1 MPALPPGLPRF
12 SKPQFQASLEALFFA
27 AKRSGT
33 DPSQSL
39 PSPPLSRQ
47 LLTFGYGS
55 GPGVHLEPTAMASRS
70 KGQSRRD
77 RDTDSSDSLK
87 PLVVLVL
94 LGTILYGAWS
104 VVNKGPGG
112 TQGTPA
118 EPVRADLA
126 SAPAFAPQVDIPAVS
141 AAATAATPQL
151 QAGAAAFP
159 GTSFPSPTGL
169 PPAAPAVAAAATPT
183 AADAAPTYLSAVSA
197 PPPLAD
203 PAGMSEL
210 NSARAVGT
218 VAPPASAFAPPSP
231 PQAPPASSFG
241 GDAPPSAAFA
251 SAWADA
257 HDKLAA
263 GRYAE
268 ALAVL
273 STWHDDPSLGLE
285 ESQRLE
291 DLLGQ
296 LAGTVIYSQQDL
308 LLPPYVVQQG
318 ETLLSIAAPL
328 AVPWQLL
335 AKINGV
341 SDPAR
346 LVPGE
351 TLKLVR
357 GPFDAVVSV
366 SRRRLSLQVGGNYA
380 GSFPVVVGRQIRE
393 RVGSAV
399 PVVAV
404 EPGDAPAEQTG
415 PAIQVAWAQAGPRS
429 IGLADGLSIAGVADP
444 ATVSDD
450 TVPGTSLI
458 VADRDLAEL
467 ADILGQGSRVLVRQ

>member
-1 MPALPPGLPRF
+1 MAEL
-12 SKPQFQASLEALFFA
+12 
-27 AKRSGT
+27 T
-33 DPSQSL
+33 
-39 PSPPLSRQ
+39 SP
-47 LLTFGYGS
+47 
-55 GPGVHLEPTAMASRS
+55 
-70 KGQSRRD
+70 
-77 RDTDSSDSLK
+77 
-87 PLVVLVL
+87 
-94 LGTILYGAWS
+94 
-104 VVNKGPGG
+104 
-112 TQGTPA
+112 
-118 EPVRADLA
+118 
-126 SAPAFAPQVDIPAVS
+126 
-141 AAATAATPQL
+141 
-151 QAGAAAFP
+151 
-159 GTSFPSPTGL
+159 
-169 PPAAPAVAAAATPT
+169 
-183 AADAAPTYLSAVSA
+183 
-197 PPPLAD
+197 
-203 PAGMSEL
+203 
-210 NSARAVGT
+210 RAVGT
-218 VAPPASAFAPPSP
+218 VTPPASAFAPPSP
-231 PQAPPASSFG
+231 PQAPPAPSFG
-241 GDAPPSAAFA
+241 GDAQPSAAFA

-404 EPGDAPAEQTG
+404 EPGDVPAEQTG
-415 PAIQVAWAQAGPRS
+415 PATQVAWARPGSKS
-429 IGLADGLSIAGVADP
+429 IGLADGLAIESVADP
-444 ATVSDD
+444 ATVSEDSI
-450 TVPGTSLI
+450 PGTSLI
-458 VADRDLAEL
+458 VADRDIAEL

>member
-1 MPALPPGLPRF
+1 MPPFP
-12 SKPQFQASLEALFFA
+12 
-27 AKRSGT
+27 
-33 DPSQSL
+33 
-39 PSPPLSRQ
+39 
-47 LLTFGYGS
+47 
-55 GPGVHLEPTAMASRS
+55 
-70 KGQSRRD
+70 
-77 RDTDSSDSLK
+77 
-87 PLVVLVL
+87 
-94 LGTILYGAWS
+94 
-104 VVNKGPGG
+104 
-112 TQGTPA
+112 
-118 EPVRADLA
+118 
-126 SAPAFAPQVDIPAVS
+126 
-141 AAATAATPQL
+141 AAA
-151 QAGAAAFP
+151 
-159 GTSFPSPTGL
+159 GL
-169 PPAAPAVAAAATPT
+169 PPATTTPAMAAPPSAAT
-183 AADAAPTYLSAVSA
+183 DAAPTYLNAFSASPPVADSA
-197 PPPLAD
+197 AV
-203 PAGMSEL
+203 AGLPSPRAGGL
-210 NSARAVGT
+210 NSPRTGDTFV
-218 VAPPASAFAPPSP
+218 PPATAFAPPDSP
-231 PQAPPASSFG
+231 QTP
-241 GDAPPSAAFA
+241 PPSAAFA

-263 GRYAE
+263 GRYAG
-268 ALAVL
+268 ALAEL

-308 LLPPYVVQQG
+308 LLPPHVVQQG
-318 ETLLSIAAPL
+318 ETLLSIAASL

-341 SDPAR
+341 EDPAR

-351 TLKLVR
+351 SLKLVR

-399 PVVAV
+399 PVVSAQQ
-404 EPGDAPAEQTG
+404 GTAPPEQTG
-415 PAIQVAWAQAGPRS
+415 PAMQVAWAQPGPRS
-429 IGLADGLSIAGVADP
+429 IALAGGLSIAGVADP

-458 VADRDLAEL
+458 VAERDLAEL

>member
-1 MPALPPGLPRF
+1 MRLRQVNQPPT
-12 SKPQFQASLEALFFA
+12 LE
-27 AKRSGT
+27 T
-33 DPSQSL
+33 P
-39 PSPPLSRQ
+39 
-47 LLTFGYGS
+47 
-55 GPGVHLEPTAMASRS
+55 AMASRS
-70 KGQSRRD
+70 KGNARRE
-77 RDTDSSDSLK
+77 RDSDSGESLK
-87 PLVVLVL
+87 PLVVLAL

-112 TQGTPA
+112 GSAGPA
-118 EPVRADLA
+118 ETVRADLA
-126 SAPAFAPQVDIPAVS
+126 SAPAYAPAPQVELPTSTPPAAQPQS
-141 AAATAATPQL
+141 QFQSQPQSQNQAQFQPETAAVMAAPGRGPAQPFPNA
-151 QAGAAAFP
+151 AG
-159 GTSFPSPTGL
+159 FPSL
-169 PPAAPAVAAAATPT
+169 PPAAAALPVAAP
-183 AADAAPTYLSAVSA
+183 DASPTYLSAVSA
-197 PPPLAD
+197 PPPMAN
-203 PAGMSEL
+203 PAIGGSP
-210 NSARAVGT
+210 
-218 VAPPASAFAPPSP
+218 APPRADGQNAAFAPATPDPSTFVTAAPAASAFDSPPSRY
-231 PQAPPASSFG
+231 ASAGPAGAGMEPS
-241 GDAPPSAAFA
+241 PPSAAFA

-285 ESQRLE
+285 ESQRLD

-296 LAGTVIYSQQDL
+296 LAGTVVYSQQDL
-308 LLPPYVVQQG
+308 LLPPHVVAQG

-341 SDPAR
+341 ADPAR

-351 TLKLVR
+351 SLKLIR

-366 SRRRLSLQVGGNYA
+366 SRRRLSLKVGGNYA

-393 RVGSAV
+393 RIGSAL

-404 EPGDAPAEQTG
+404 QSGDVPAEQSG
-415 PAIQVAWAQAGPRS
+415 PTAQVAWSQPGPMS
-429 IGLADGLSIAGVADP
+429 IGLADGLAIEGVADP
-444 ATVSDD
+444 STVSED
-450 TVPGTSLI
+450 TIPRTSLI
-458 VADRDLAEL
+458 VAERDLREL

>member
-1 MPALPPGLPRF
+1 
-12 SKPQFQASLEALFFA
+12 
-27 AKRSGT
+27 
-33 DPSQSL
+33 
-39 PSPPLSRQ
+39 
-47 LLTFGYGS
+47 
-55 GPGVHLEPTAMASRS
+55 MASRS
-70 KGQSRRD
+70 KGHARRD

-104 VVNKGPGG
+104 VVNKGPG
-112 TQGTPA
+112 TAAVAPA
-118 EPVRADLA
+118 EPLRADLA
-126 SAPAFAPQVDIPAVS
+126 SAPAFAPQVDIPAAPGA
-141 AAATAATPQL
+141 AAATAPQTTAGVAAPSSAGSLPPFPTAAAVVATP
-151 QAGAAAFP
+151 
-159 GTSFPSPTGL
+159 
-169 PPAAPAVAAAATPT
+169 PPA
-183 AADAAPTYLSAVSA
+183 AADAAPTYLNAVSA
-197 PPPLAD
+197 PPPVAGSAAMAD
-203 PAGMSEL
+203 LTAPPTTGPASPPSIPPMPL
-210 NSARAVGT
+210 N
-218 VAPPASAFAPPSP
+218 APPATAFNPPDSRQTP
-231 PQAPPASSFG
+231 PPSSFG
-241 GDAPPSAAFA
+241 RESPPSAAFA

-273 STWHDDPSLGLE
+273 SSWHDEPSLGLE

-308 LLPPYVVQQG
+308 LLPPHVVQQG

-341 SDPAR
+341 DDPAR

-351 TLKLVR
+351 SLKLVR

-399 PVVAV
+399 PVIVQRT
-404 EPGDAPAEQTG
+404 DAPAEQTG
-415 PAIQVAWAQAGPRS
+415 DATQVAWTQPGPKS
-429 IGLADGLSIAGVADP
+429 IGLADGLSIQGVADP
-444 ATVSDD
+444 AMVSDD
-450 TVPGTSLI
+450 TIPGTSLI
-458 VADRDLAEL
+458 VADRDLAEI

>member
-1 MPALPPGLPRF
+1 
-12 SKPQFQASLEALFFA
+12 
-27 AKRSGT
+27 
-33 DPSQSL
+33 
-39 PSPPLSRQ
+39 
-47 LLTFGYGS
+47 
-55 GPGVHLEPTAMASRS
+55 MASRS
-70 KGQSRRD
+70 KGHAHRERD
-77 RDTDSSDSLK
+77 NDSGDSLK

-112 TQGTPA
+112 SVVAPA
-118 EPVRADLA
+118 ATVGGDLT
-126 SAPAFAPQVDIPAVS
+126 SAPVFTPQIEIPP
-141 AAATAATPQL
+141 ATAAAVTAPPQPA
-151 QAGAAAFP
+151 AGLTGPGSLPAVPSPDAAAFP
-159 GTSFPSPTGL
+159 AA
-169 PPAAPAVAAAATPT
+169 PAAPVASSVPPES
-183 AADAAPTYLSAVSA
+183 APTYLNAVSA
-197 PPPLAD
+197 PPPVAA
-203 PAGMSEL
+203 PAATIPDTGNL
-210 NSARAVGT
+210 VGGT
-218 VAPPASAFAPPSP
+218 VLPPPAATAFDPQDSRQMPPASNV
-231 PQAPPASSFG
+231 G
-241 GDAPPSAAFA
+241 REAPPSAAFA
-251 SAWADA
+251 SSWADA

-268 ALAVL
+268 ALAAL

-308 LLPPYVVQQG
+308 LLPPHVVQQG

-341 SDPAR
+341 PDPAR

-351 TLKLVR
+351 SLKVVR

-380 GSFPVVVGRQIRE
+380 GSFPVMVGRQIRDS
-393 RVGSAV
+393 VGATL
-399 PVVAV
+399 PVVTV
-404 EPGDAPAEQTG
+404 QRNDPPAEQPG
-415 PAIQVAWAQAGPRS
+415 AVSQVAWSQSGPLS
-429 IGLADGLSIAGVADP
+429 IQLADGLSIVGVADP

-450 TVPGTSLI
+450 AIPGTSLL
-458 VADRDLAEL
+458 VADRDLGEL
-467 ADILGQGSRVLVRQ
+467 ADILGEGSRVLVRQ

>member
-1 MPALPPGLPRF
+1 
-12 SKPQFQASLEALFFA
+12 
-27 AKRSGT
+27 
-33 DPSQSL
+33 
-39 PSPPLSRQ
+39 
-47 LLTFGYGS
+47 
-55 GPGVHLEPTAMASRS
+55 MASRS
-70 KGQSRRD
+70 KGNARRD
-77 RDTDSSDSLK
+77 RDSDSGESLK
-87 PLVVLVL
+87 PLVVLAL

-112 TQGTPA
+112 GSAGPA
-118 EPVRADLA
+118 ETVRADVT
-126 SAPAFAPQVDIPAVS
+126 SAPAYAPQVELPAS
-141 AAATAATPQL
+141 TPLPAQPASQFQPQAQL
-151 QAGAAAFP
+151 PPQAGVVMADPGRGPSQPFP
-159 GTSFPSPTGL
+159 GTAGFPSL
-169 PPAAPAVAAAATPT
+169 PPAAAAMPVT
-183 AADAAPTYLSAVSA
+183 APDASPTYLSAVSA
-197 PPPLAD
+197 PPPMAGPAVAGSPVPPQADGQNTPFAASTPALSTPDPSTLAT
-203 PAGMSEL
+203 G
-210 NSARAVGT
+210 
-218 VAPPASAFAPPSP
+218 APPASAFDSPPSRYAA
-231 PQAPPASSFG
+231 APPAGASMEPS
-241 GDAPPSAAFA
+241 PPSAAFA

-296 LAGTVIYSQQDL
+296 LAGTVVYSQQDL
-308 LLPPYVVQQG
+308 LLPPHVVAQG

-341 SDPAR
+341 ADPAR

-351 TLKLVR
+351 SLKLIR

-366 SRRRLSLQVGGNYA
+366 SRRRLSLKVGGNYA

-393 RVGSAV
+393 RIGSAL

-404 EPGDAPAEQTG
+404 QSGDVPAEPSG
-415 PAIQVAWAQAGPRS
+415 PTAQVAWSQPGPMS
-429 IGLADGLSIAGVADP
+429 IGLADGLAIEGVADP
-444 ATVSDD
+444 STVSED
-450 TVPGTSLI
+450 TIPGTSLI
-458 VADRDLAEL
+458 VAERDLREI

>member
-1 MPALPPGLPRF
+1 
-12 SKPQFQASLEALFFA
+12 
-27 AKRSGT
+27 
-33 DPSQSL
+33 
-39 PSPPLSRQ
+39 
-47 LLTFGYGS
+47 
-55 GPGVHLEPTAMASRS
+55 MASRS
-70 KGQSRRD
+70 KGHSRRD

-112 TQGTPA
+112 AQGTPA

-126 SAPAFAPQVDIPAVS
+126 SAPAFAPQVDVPAVP
-141 AAATAATPQL
+141 AAAGTPQL
-151 QAGAAAFP
+151 QAGAPSFP
-159 GTSFPSPTGL
+159 GTSFPSTTGL
-169 PPAAPAVAAAATPT
+169 PPAAPAVAAAAPP
-183 AADAAPTYLSAVSA
+183 APADAAPTYLSAVSA

-203 PAGMSEL
+203 PAGMAEFTSPRAGGTGTPPAP
-210 NSARAVGT
+210 SAAPLMP
-218 VAPPASAFAPPSP
+218 PPASQFAPPVP

-241 GDAPPSAAFA
+241 GDAQPSAAFA

-399 PVVAV
+399 PVVSV
-404 EPGDAPAEQTG
+404 EPGDEPAEQSG
-415 PAIQVAWAQAGPRS
+415 PATQVAWAQPSSKS
-429 IGLADGLSIAGVADP
+429 IELADGLAIESVADP
-444 ATVSDD
+444 ATVSEDSI
-450 TVPGTSLI
+450 PGTSLI
-458 VADRDLAEL
+458 VADRDIAEL

>member
-1 MPALPPGLPRF
+1 
-12 SKPQFQASLEALFFA
+12 
-27 AKRSGT
+27 
-33 DPSQSL
+33 
-39 PSPPLSRQ
+39 
-47 LLTFGYGS
+47 
-55 GPGVHLEPTAMASRS
+55 MASRS
-70 KGQSRRD
+70 KGNARRE
-77 RDTDSSDSLK
+77 RDSDSGDSLK

-112 TQGTPA
+112 GSAGPA
-118 EPVRADLA
+118 ETARTDLA
-126 SAPAFAPQVDIPAVS
+126 SAPAYAPQVELPTPPAGQ
-141 AAATAATPQL
+141 PQGQPQAQPQSQL
-151 QAGAAAFP
+151 AQLPPQAGVAGVVMADPGRGPSQPFTDAA
-159 GTSFPSPTGL
+159 GFPSL
-169 PPAAPAVAAAATPT
+169 PPAAAALPVAAA
-183 AADAAPTYLSAVSA
+183 DASPTYLSAVSA
-197 PPPLAD
+197 PPPMAD
-203 PAGMSEL
+203 PAVGGSPVPPQADGQNAAFAL
-210 NSARAVGT
+210 STPAPSALATG
-218 VAPPASAFAPPSP
+218 APPASAFDSPPSRYAS
-231 PQAPPASSFG
+231 APPAGASMEPP
-241 GDAPPSAAFA
+241 PPSAAFA

-296 LAGTVIYSQQDL
+296 LAGTVVYSQQDL
-308 LLPPYVVQQG
+308 LLPPHVVAQG

-341 SDPAR
+341 ADPAR

-351 TLKLVR
+351 SLKLIR

-366 SRRRLSLQVGGNYA
+366 SRRRLSLKVGGNYA

-393 RVGSAV
+393 RIGSAL

-404 EPGDAPAEQTG
+404 QSGDVPAEQSG
-415 PAIQVAWAQAGPRS
+415 PTAQVAWSQPGPMS
-429 IGLADGLSIAGVADP
+429 IGLADGLAIEGVADP
-444 ATVSDD
+444 STVSED
-450 TVPGTSLI
+450 TIPGTSLI
-458 VADRDLAEL
+458 VAERDLREI

>member
-1 MPALPPGLPRF
+1 
-12 SKPQFQASLEALFFA
+12 
-27 AKRSGT
+27 
-33 DPSQSL
+33 
-39 PSPPLSRQ
+39 
-47 LLTFGYGS
+47 
-55 GPGVHLEPTAMASRS
+55 MASRS
-70 KGQSRRD
+70 KGHSRRD
-77 RDTDSSDSLK
+77 HDSDSSDSLK

-112 TQGTPA
+112 AAVAPA
-118 EPVRADLA
+118 EPARADLA
-126 SAPAFAPQVDIPAVS
+126 SAPAFAPQVDIPAMPAAPP
-141 AAATAATPQL
+141 AAAPQPQAMVTPFPDTA
-151 QAGAAAFP
+151 
-159 GTSFPSPTGL
+159 GL
-169 PPAAPAVAAAATPT
+169 PSTAPAVAAAAPPV

-197 PPPLAD
+197 PPPVAD
-203 PAGMSEL
+203 PAGLAGLSSPRAGDAVSL
-210 NSARAVGT
+210 PAAPSAPLAG
-218 VAPPASAFAPPSP
+218 PPASAFASSDSLR
-231 PQAPPASSFG
+231 APPASSFG
-241 GDAPPSAAFA
+241 REAAPSAAFA

-291 DLLGQ
+291 ELLGQ

-341 SDPAR
+341 ADPAR

-366 SRRRLSLQVGGNYA
+366 SRRRLSLRVGGNYA
-380 GSFPVVVGRQIRE
+380 GSFPVVVGRQIRD

-404 EPGDAPAEQTG
+404 QRDDAPTEQTG
-415 PAIQVAWAQAGPRS
+415 PTTQVAWAQPGSKA
-429 IGLADGLSIAGVADP
+429 IGLADGLAIEGVADP
-444 ATVSDD
+444 ATLSEDAI
-450 TVPGTSLI
+450 PGTSLI

-467 ADILGQGSRVLVRQ
+467 ADILGQGSRILVRQ

>member
-1 MPALPPGLPRF
+1 
-12 SKPQFQASLEALFFA
+12 
-27 AKRSGT
+27 
-33 DPSQSL
+33 
-39 PSPPLSRQ
+39 
-47 LLTFGYGS
+47 
-55 GPGVHLEPTAMASRS
+55 MASRS
-70 KGQSRRD
+70 KGHSRRD
-77 RDTDSSDSLK
+77 HDTDSSGSLK

-104 VVNKGPGG
+104 VVNNGPGTAAVG
-112 TQGTPA
+112 PA
-118 EPVRADLA
+118 EPARADLA
-126 SAPAFAPQVDIPAVS
+126 SAPAFAPQVEIPAAPGAIPAAAPQANAAQAASNGAGSMPPFPGAAGLPPATTTPAMAAPPS
-141 AAATAATPQL
+141 AAAT
-151 QAGAAAFP
+151 
-159 GTSFPSPTGL
+159 
-169 PPAAPAVAAAATPT
+169 
-183 AADAAPTYLSAVSA
+183 DAAPTYLNAFSAA
-197 PPPLAD
+197 PPVA
-203 PAGMSEL
+203 
-210 NSARAVGT
+210 NSAAMAGLASPRAGDIVG
-218 VAPPASAFAPPSP
+218 PPGSAFAPPDAL
-231 PQAPPASSFG
+231 QAPSASSIG
-241 GDAPPSAAFA
+241 REAPPSAAFA

-268 ALAVL
+268 ALAEL

-308 LLPPYVVQQG
+308 LLPPHVVQPG
-318 ETLLSIAAPL
+318 ETLLSVAAPL

-341 SDPAR
+341 EDPAR

-351 TLKLVR
+351 SLKLVR

-399 PVVAV
+399 PVVSV
-404 EPGDAPAEQTG
+404 QQGDAPAEQAG

>member
-1 MPALPPGLPRF
+1 MQQPPT
-12 SKPQFQASLEALFFA
+12 LE
-27 AKRSGT
+27 T
-33 DPSQSL
+33 P
-39 PSPPLSRQ
+39 
-47 LLTFGYGS
+47 
-55 GPGVHLEPTAMASRS
+55 VMASRS
-70 KGQSRRD
+70 KGNARRE
-77 RDTDSSDSLK
+77 RDSDSGDSLK

-112 TQGTPA
+112 GSAGPA
-118 EPVRADLA
+118 ETARTDLA
-126 SAPAFAPQVDIPAVS
+126 SAPAYAPQVELP
-141 AAATAATPQL
+141 TPQAAQSQGQPQAQSQIQSQSQL
-151 QAGAAAFP
+151 PPQAGVVMADPGRGSSQPFPDAAGFP
-159 GTSFPSPTGL
+159 PV
-169 PPAAPAVAAAATPT
+169 PPAAAALPVAAA
-183 AADAAPTYLSAVSA
+183 DASPTYLSAVSA
-197 PPPLAD
+197 PPPMAD
-203 PAGMSEL
+203 PAAGGS
-210 NSARAVGT
+210 
-218 VAPPASAFAPPSP
+218 PSP
-231 PQAPPASSFG
+231 PQADGQNAAFALSTPALSTPDPSTLAAG
-241 GDAPPSAAFA
+241 APSAAFA

-285 ESQRLE
+285 EGQRLD

-296 LAGTVIYSQQDL
+296 LAGTVIYSQQDR
-308 LLPPYVVQQG
+308 LLPPHVVAQG

-341 SDPAR
+341 ADPAR

-351 TLKLVR
+351 SLKVIK

-366 SRRRLSLQVGGNYA
+366 SRRRLSLKVGGNYA

-393 RVGSAV
+393 RIGSAL

-404 EPGDAPAEQTG
+404 QSGDVPAEQSG
-415 PAIQVAWAQAGPRS
+415 PTAQVAWSQPGPMS
-429 IGLADGLSIAGVADP
+429 IGLAEGLAIEGVADP
-444 ATVSDD
+444 STVSED
-450 TVPGTSLI
+450 TIPGTSLI
-458 VADRDLAEL
+458 VAERDLREL

>member
-1 MPALPPGLPRF
+1 
-12 SKPQFQASLEALFFA
+12 
-27 AKRSGT
+27 
-33 DPSQSL
+33 
-39 PSPPLSRQ
+39 
-47 LLTFGYGS
+47 
-55 GPGVHLEPTAMASRS
+55 MASRS
-70 KGQSRRD
+70 KGHPRRD
-77 RDTDSSDSLK
+77 HDTDSSGSLK

-104 VVNKGPGG
+104 VVNNGPGTAAVG
-112 TQGTPA
+112 PA
-118 EPVRADLA
+118 EPARADLA
-126 SAPAFAPQVDIPAVS
+126 SAPAFAPQVEIPAAPGAISAAAPQANAAQAASNGAGSMPPFPGAAGLPPATTTPAMAAPPS
-141 AAATAATPQL
+141 AAAT
-151 QAGAAAFP
+151 
-159 GTSFPSPTGL
+159 
-169 PPAAPAVAAAATPT
+169 
-183 AADAAPTYLSAVSA
+183 DAAPTYLNAFSAA
-197 PPPLAD
+197 PPVA
-203 PAGMSEL
+203 
-210 NSARAVGT
+210 NSAAMAGLASPRAGDIVG
-218 VAPPASAFAPPSP
+218 PPGSAFAPPDSL
-231 PQAPPASSFG
+231 QAPSASSIG
-241 GDAPPSAAFA
+241 REAPPSAAFA

-268 ALAVL
+268 ALAEL

-308 LLPPYVVQQG
+308 LLPPHVVQPG
-318 ETLLSIAAPL
+318 ETLLSVAAPL

-341 SDPAR
+341 EDPAR

-351 TLKLVR
+351 SLKLVR

-399 PVVAV
+399 PVVSV
-404 EPGDAPAEQTG
+404 QQGDAPAEQAG

>member
-1 MPALPPGLPRF
+1 
-12 SKPQFQASLEALFFA
+12 
-27 AKRSGT
+27 
-33 DPSQSL
+33 
-39 PSPPLSRQ
+39 
-47 LLTFGYGS
+47 
-55 GPGVHLEPTAMASRS
+55 MASRS
-70 KGQSRRD
+70 KGHSRRD
-77 RDTDSSDSLK
+77 SDTDSSDSLK

-104 VVNKGPGG
+104 VVNNGPGTAAVG
-112 TQGTPA
+112 PA
-118 EPVRADLA
+118 EPARADLA
-126 SAPAFAPQVDIPAVS
+126 SAPAFAPQVDIPATPAVAPAAVPLANAAQAAS
-141 AAATAATPQL
+141 NAGGSMPPFPAAA
-151 QAGAAAFP
+151 
-159 GTSFPSPTGL
+159 GL
-169 PPAAPAVAAAATPT
+169 PPATTTPAMAAPPSAPVT
-183 AADAAPTYLSAVSA
+183 DAAPTYLNAVSA
-197 PPPLAD
+197 PPPM
-203 PAGMSEL
+203 AG
-210 NSARAVGT
+210 SAAMAEITSPRAGDLSAPRAGDT
-218 VAPPASAFAPPSP
+218 VVPPVSAFAPLDSL
-231 PQAPPASSFG
+231 QAPPPSSLAG
-241 GDAPPSAAFA
+241 QAPPSAAFA

-285 ESQRLE
+285 ESHRLE
-291 DLLGQ
+291 HLLGQ

-308 LLPPYVVQQG
+308 LLPPHVVQQG

-341 SDPAR
+341 EDPAR

-351 TLKLVR
+351 SLKLVR

-399 PVVAV
+399 PVVSAQQ
-404 EPGDAPAEQTG
+404 GDAPAEQSG
-415 PAIQVAWAQAGPRS
+415 PATQVAWAQPGPRS
-429 IGLADGLSIAGVADP
+429 IALADGLSIAGVVDP

-458 VADRDLAEL
+458 VADRDLAEI

>member
-1 MPALPPGLPRF
+1 
-12 SKPQFQASLEALFFA
+12 
-27 AKRSGT
+27 
-33 DPSQSL
+33 
-39 PSPPLSRQ
+39 
-47 LLTFGYGS
+47 
-55 GPGVHLEPTAMASRS
+55 MARRS
-70 KGQSRRD
+70 KGHDHRE
-77 RDTDSSDSLK
+77 RDTESGDSLK

-112 TQGTPA
+112 SGVAPA
-118 EPVRADLA
+118 GQVSADLT
-126 SAPAFAPQVDIPAVS
+126 SAPAFAPQVEIPVATV
-141 AAATAATPQL
+141 AAPPQPTAALTGPGNVPVIPTPD
-151 QAGAAAFP
+151 ASPFPAA
-159 GTSFPSPTGL
+159 
-169 PPAAPAVAAAATPT
+169 PPAAAVSSAVPAVPPES
-183 AADAAPTYLSAVSA
+183 APTYLNAVSA
-197 PPPLAD
+197 PPPVAN
-203 PAGMSEL
+203 PATAPETGDL
-210 NSARAVGT
+210 VGGAL
-218 VAPPASAFAPPSP
+218 VGGAAMPPPPAATAFEPQDSRQMPPPSN
-231 PQAPPASSFG
+231 FG
-241 GDAPPSAAFA
+241 REALPSAAFA
-251 SAWADA
+251 SSWADA

-273 STWHDDPSLGLE
+273 SAWHDDPSLGLE

-341 SDPAR
+341 PDPAR

-351 TLKLVR
+351 SLKVVR

-380 GSFPVVVGRQIRE
+380 GSFPVMIGRQIRDS
-393 RVGSAV
+393 VGATL

-404 EPGDAPAEQTG
+404 QRGDTPAEQPSAVT
-415 PAIQVAWAQAGPRS
+415 QVAWSQTGPLS
-429 IGLADGLSIAGVADP
+429 IRLADGLAIEGVADP

-450 TVPGTSLI
+450 AIPGTSLL
-458 VADRDLAEL
+458 VAERDLGEL
-467 ADILGQGSRVLVRQ
+467 ADILGQGSRVIVRQ

>member
-1 MPALPPGLPRF
+1 
-12 SKPQFQASLEALFFA
+12 LFFA

-33 DPSQSL
+33 DPGRSL
-39 PSPPLSRQ
+39 PSLSLSRQ

-70 KGQSRRD
+70 KGHSRRD

-112 TQGTPA
+112 SQGTPA

-126 SAPAFAPQVDIPAVS
+126 SAPAFAPQVDIPAVP

-151 QAGAAAFP
+151 QAGATPFP
-159 GTSFPSPTGL
+159 STSFTSPTGL
-169 PPAAPAVAAAATPT
+169 PPAVAAAATP
-183 AADAAPTYLSAVSA
+183 APADGAPTYLSAVSA

-203 PAGMSEL
+203 PAGMAEFTSP
-210 NSARAVGT
+210 RAVGS
-218 VAPPASAFAPPSP
+218 VAPPASAFAPPSQ
-231 PQAPPASSFG
+231 PQTPPASSFG

-399 PVVAV
+399 PVVAI

-415 PAIQVAWAQAGPRS
+415 PATQVAWAQPGSKS
-429 IGLADGLSIAGVADP
+429 IGLADGLAIESVADP
-444 ATVSDD
+444 ATVSEDSI
-450 TVPGTSLI
+450 PATSLI
-458 VADRDLAEL
+458 VADRDIAEL
-467 ADILGQGSRVLVRQ
+467 ADILGQGSRVLVRH

>member
-1 MPALPPGLPRF
+1 
-12 SKPQFQASLEALFFA
+12 
-27 AKRSGT
+27 
-33 DPSQSL
+33 
-39 PSPPLSRQ
+39 
-47 LLTFGYGS
+47 
-55 GPGVHLEPTAMASRS
+55 MASRS
-70 KGQSRRD
+70 KGHSRRD
-77 RDTDSSDSLK
+77 RDSDSGDSLK

-112 TQGTPA
+112 ASVAPA
-118 EPVRADLA
+118 EPLRGDLA

-141 AAATAATPQL
+141 AATPAAAPVP
-151 QAGAAAFP
+151 QAGPTPFP
-159 GTSFPSPTGL
+159 NTTGL
-169 PPAAPAVAAAATPT
+169 PPAAPAVAAATP
-183 AADAAPTYLSAVSA
+183 APADGAPTYLSAVSA
-197 PPPLAD
+197 PPPVAD
-203 PAGMSEL
+203 PAGMAGLTSP
-210 NSARAVGT
+210 RAGDAFSLPA
-218 VAPPASAFAPPSP
+218 APPAPLTPPPATAFAPRDALH
-231 PQAPPASSFG
+231 APPASSIG
-241 GDAPPSAAFA
+241 REAPPSAAFA

-341 SDPAR
+341 ADPAR

-366 SRRRLSLQVGGNYA
+366 SRRRLSLQVAGNYA

-399 PVVAV
+399 PVVSV
-404 EPGDAPAEQTG
+404 EQGDAPAEQTG
-415 PAIQVAWAQAGPRS
+415 PATQVAWAQPGSRA
-429 IGLADGLSIAGVADP
+429 IGLADGLAIEGVADP
-444 ATVSDD
+444 ATVSED
-450 TVPGTSLI
+450 TIPGTSLI

>member
-1 MPALPPGLPRF
+1 MQQLPT
-12 SKPQFQASLEALFFA
+12 LE
-27 AKRSGT
+27 T
-33 DPSQSL
+33 P
-39 PSPPLSRQ
+39 
-47 LLTFGYGS
+47 
-55 GPGVHLEPTAMASRS
+55 AMASRS
-70 KGQSRRD
+70 KGNARRD
-77 RDTDSSDSLK
+77 RDSDSGDSLK

-112 TQGTPA
+112 GSAGPA
-118 EPVRADLA
+118 ETARADLA
-126 SAPAFAPQVDIPAVS
+126 SAPAYTPAPQVELPGSPA
-141 AAATAATPQL
+141 AQLQGQL
-151 QAGAAAFP
+151 QAQSQAQP
-159 GTSFPSPTGL
+159 QSQFPSQPQLPPQAGVVMAHPGRGPSQPFPDAAGFPSL
-169 PPAAPAVAAAATPT
+169 PPAAAALPVAVA
-183 AADAAPTYLSAVSA
+183 DVSPTYLSAVSA
-197 PPPLAD
+197 PPPMAN
-203 PAGMSEL
+203 PAGGGSP
-210 NSARAVGT
+210 
-218 VAPPASAFAPPSP
+218 APPRADGNAAFALSSPALSTPDPSTL
-231 PQAPPASSFG
+231 ATGA
-241 GDAPPSAAFA
+241 PSAAFA

-285 ESQRLE
+285 ESQRLD

-296 LAGTVIYSQQDL
+296 LAGTVVYSQQDL
-308 LLPPYVVQQG
+308 LLPPHVVAQG

-341 SDPAR
+341 LDPAR

-351 TLKLVR
+351 SLKLIR

-366 SRRRLSLQVGGNYA
+366 SRRRLSLKVGGNYA

-393 RVGSAV
+393 RIGSAL

-404 EPGDAPAEQTG
+404 QSGDVPAEQSG
-415 PAIQVAWAQAGPRS
+415 PNAQVAWSQPGPMS
-429 IGLADGLSIAGVADP
+429 IGLADGLAIEGVADP
-444 ATVSDD
+444 SGVSED
-450 TVPGTSLI
+450 TIPGTSLI
-458 VADRDLAEL
+458 VAERDLREL

>member
-1 MPALPPGLPRF
+1 
-12 SKPQFQASLEALFFA
+12 
-27 AKRSGT
+27 
-33 DPSQSL
+33 
-39 PSPPLSRQ
+39 
-47 LLTFGYGS
+47 
-55 GPGVHLEPTAMASRS
+55 MASRS

-77 RDTDSSDSLK
+77 HDSGSGDSLK

-112 TQGTPA
+112 TVGPTVEA
-118 EPVRADLA
+118 VRSDLA
-126 SAPAFAPQVDIPAVS
+126 SAPAFAPQVDIPVAQAS
-141 AAATAATPQL
+141 AHALPQAATPP
-151 QAGAAAFP
+151 AASSMA
-159 GTSFPSPTGL
+159 GL
-169 PPAAPAVAAAATPT
+169 PPATPPTTTNAATAPAVPL
-183 AADAAPTYLSAVSA
+183 DAPPTYLSAVSA
-197 PPPLAD
+197 PPPVAGPAAASTDLMAPPSSGPIAHPAAAPPQTLASSSPPLD
-203 PAGMSEL
+203 P
-210 NSARAVGT
+210 RQPP
-218 VAPPASAFAPPSP
+218 PPASFPIE
-231 PQAPPASSFG
+231 PA
-241 GDAPPSAAFA
+241 PSAAFA

-273 STWHDDPSLGLE
+273 SSWHDDPSLGLE

-308 LLPPYVVQQG
+308 LLPPYVVQPG
-318 ETLLSIAAPL
+318 ETLPTIAAPL

-351 TLKLVR
+351 SLKLVR
-357 GPFDAVVSV
+357 GPFDAIVSV
-366 SRRRLSLQVGGNYA
+366 SRRRLSLQVAGNYA

-399 PVVAV
+399 PVIASQ
-404 EPGDAPAEQTG
+404 PGESPAPDPGSAT
-415 PAIQVAWAQAGPRS
+415 QVAWTQPGTRS
-429 IGLADGLSIAGVADP
+429 ITLADGLMIQGVTDP
-444 ATVSDD
+444 ATVSED
-450 TVPGTSLI
+450 TIQGTNLI

-467 ADILGQGSRVLVRQ
+467 VDILGQGSRVLVRQ